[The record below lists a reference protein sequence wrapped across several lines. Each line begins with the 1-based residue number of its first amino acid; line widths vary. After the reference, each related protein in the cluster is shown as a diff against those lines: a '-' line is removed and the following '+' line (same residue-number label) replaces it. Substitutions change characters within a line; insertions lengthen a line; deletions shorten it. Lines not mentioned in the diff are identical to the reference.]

1 MKKLI
6 LNLFMVFCPFLLL
19 AQSWQQTEGAYA
31 RIEYMP
37 RLESLADSIL
47 VIADQAI
54 PRLAAEQGVPIS
66 SFQNVKAH
74 IILTDSPDI
83 SNGFAISNTVVIY
96 ARSSSYLKY
105 WSGPHR
111 WYKMVLEHELAHQV
125 SFRAVWRKANYF
137 GLVASASVPRWF
149 LEGIAQYLAETWTAY
164 RGDVFLK
171 RAVLN
176 GRFSYS
182 SLSDLSNGRLL
193 YAAGHA
199 YVRYLA
205 SQFGDSSLIKLMQFD
220 SDNLYYD
227 FDNAFYTVY
236 GKSPQDLFPYF
247 ARHLIIY
254 YGNRAAD
261 FPQPK
266 FTSSMPSFGYKD
278 DQVIPLNGADSTY
291 IVSTVV
297 DKNHLY
303 RTAAEYNITKGVIHK
318 VRFITDNY
326 DTELFVSA
334 NQNQLAF
341 GRYALGVS
349 DNQQYLAYDWFVYDR
364 TTGKTR
370 LWADNIRAINAAFD
384 ADGRLLL
391 SVVEA
396 DSSFICRFLK
406 NGKVETLYRTNQPIG
421 SLQVD
426 DAENILF
433 EMQRPDNRR
442 DLFALHNGRLK
453 PLTNTAEDIRKFVVL
468 DKRYLAFN
476 GIKERNPA
484 IWILDKQAGKSVLK
498 INGQFPLKLEGFDRS
513 HKSLLFSYIDPGN
526 KRTFVSMP
534 RDSILKASIVPQKF
548 DPHPAYS
555 DWIDS
560 KATTDSIPGRVT
572 ERQKVFKRSK
582 VFFPQGNLVNGLSL
596 ALPYKEPNSDW
607 GVLLTTAWIEPMQRQ
622 VLALNALIYPSD
634 WENSLVS
641 LGHTLKIEDMDLQSF
656 YYHGPTIF
664 SSFNNQ
670 YLALT
675 HDVLALRLGVDRFV
689 AGNRRLPYTLFAGY
703 AYTNIHDPG
712 TSASYHYQGPSLFL
726 SIAYQKP
733 SRYFSI
739 FPKREFKLSTEIFK
753 SVSNPY
759 NFSVLQ
765 LHGTAGTNLYLEE
778 LGMLI
783 KGGYIQSNGSIP
795 AAGVTGLD
803 RYFNFD
809 LPRDYRYTHTV
820 RGIDRDILGDR
831 LFWGSASLS
840 YYLARNSGLTL
851 LFLPI
856 SDVAI
861 SAFVDIATV
870 QNHNL
875 RTGALG
881 YGGELSFGYPGMR
894 FAAGYAQGVLA
905 GLKQKAIWYGRLSLD
920 IESINGSAIH

>member
-6 LNLFMVFCPFLLL
+6 PAVFMIVCPFLLL
-19 AQSWQQTEGAYA
+19 AQSWQQTESDYA

-37 RLESLADSIL
+37 RLESLADSLLIL
-47 VIADQAI
+47 ADQAI

-66 SFQNVKAH
+66 SFQSLKAH

-111 WYKMVLEHELAHQV
+111 WYKMVLEHELAHHV

-137 GLVASASVPRWF
+137 GLVASASVPRWY

-176 GRFSYS
+176 GRFSYN
-182 SLSDLSNGRLL
+182 SLSDLSDGRLL

-205 SQFGDSSLIKLMQFD
+205 SQFGDSSLIKLMQMD
-220 SDNLYYD
+220 SDNFYYD
-227 FDNAFYTVY
+227 FDTAFSTVY

-266 FTSSMPSFGYKD
+266 FTSTMPSFGYKD
-278 DQVIPLNGADSTY
+278 DQVIPLNGTDSTY
-291 IVSTVV
+291 IVSSVV

-303 RTAAEYNITKGVIHK
+303 RTATEYKITNGAIHK
-318 VRFITDNY
+318 IRFINDNY
-326 DTELFVSA
+326 DTGLFISA
-334 NQNQLAF
+334 NQNQVAF
-341 GRYALGVS
+341 GRYTLGVS
-349 DNQQYLAYDWFVYDR
+349 DNQQHLAYDWFVFDR

-370 LWADNIRAINAAFD
+370 LRADNIRAIYAAVD
-384 ADGRLLL
+384 TQDRLLL
-391 SVVEA
+391 SVAEA
-396 DSSFICRFLK
+396 DSSFIRRILK
-406 NGKVETLYRTNQPIG
+406 NGTVETLYRTKQPIG
-421 SLQVD
+421 ALLVD
-426 DAENILF
+426 DADNILF
-433 EMQRPDNRR
+433 EMQRPDNQR
-442 DLFALHNGRLK
+442 DLFSWHNGRLE
-453 PLTNTAEDIRKFVVL
+453 PLTNSIEDIRKFVVL
-468 DKRYLAFN
+468 DKQYLAFN
-476 GIKERNPA
+476 GIKDRNPA
-484 IWILDKQAGKSVLK
+484 LWILDKQAGNTALK
-498 INGQFPLKLEGFDRS
+498 INGQFPLRLEGYDQS

-534 RDSILKASIVPQKF
+534 RDSFLNASVVPQKI
-548 DPHPAYS
+548 DPHPDYS
-555 DWIDS
+555 DWIAS

-572 ERQKVFKRSK
+572 EKQQVFKRSK
-582 VFFPQGNLVNGLSL
+582 VIFPQGNLVNGLSL

-607 GVLLTTAWIEPMQRQ
+607 GVFLTTAWIEPMQRQ
-622 VLALNALIYPSD
+622 VLALTALIYPAD

-641 LGHTLKIEDMDLQSF
+641 FGHTLKFADMDLQTF

-675 HDVLALRLGVDRFV
+675 HDLMALRLGVDRFV
-689 AGNRRLPYTLFAGY
+689 AGNRRMPYALFAGY

-712 TSASYHYQGPSLFL
+712 NGASYHYQGPSLLL
-726 SIAYQKP
+726 SVAYQKP
-733 SRYFSI
+733 SRYTSV
-739 FPKREFKLSTEIFK
+739 FPKRKLKLSTEIFK

-759 NFSVLQ
+759 NFSVVQ
-765 LHGTAGTNLYLEE
+765 MHGTAGTNLFLEE
-778 LGMLI
+778 LGIAI
-783 KGGYIQSNGSIP
+783 KGAYIQGNGSIP

-820 RGIDRDILGDR
+820 RGIDRDILGGR
-831 LFWGSASLS
+831 LFWGSANLS

-861 SAFVDIATV
+861 TAFADVASV
-870 QNHNL
+870 QNQSL
-875 RTGALG
+875 RTTALG
-881 YGGELSFGYPGMR
+881 YGGELSFGYPGIR

-920 IESINGSAIH
+920 IESMNSAAVH